1 MEEQKIEFS
10 SSGPWPDLE
19 ADEVDLGRHEEDEP
33 TDATRPIAWE
43 QWGGIV
49 ERGRRESLIL
59 FRLDPK
65 LAKKRAPGPGPIRKR
80 DWAPLAKKWI
90 GNAKVH
96 SMIDTRPWVWMIS
109 PIRQRG
115 GGCM

>member
-1 MEEQKIEFS
+1 MEEAKIEFS
-10 SSGPWPDLE
+10 SSAPWLDLE
-19 ADEVDLGRHEEDEP
+19 ADEVDIGRNEEDEP
-33 TDATRPIAWE
+33 SDANKPIAWE

-49 ERGRRESLIL
+49 ERGRRGSLIL

-80 DWAPLAKKWI
+80 DWVPLAKKWI
-90 GNAKVH
+90 GNAKVL
-96 SMIDTRPWVWMIS
+96 SMTDIQPRVWMIS
-109 PIRQRG
+109 PVRYGG